1 MWKSLRGS
9 KSIEQG
15 QAGLRSVAYKER
27 PDEWERVGICQTDK
41 ICEKVAIK
49 QTITKSLKKHQKRC

>member
-1 MWKSLRGS
+1 MRKSLRGS

-27 PDEWERVGICQTDK
+27 PDSWERVGICQIDK